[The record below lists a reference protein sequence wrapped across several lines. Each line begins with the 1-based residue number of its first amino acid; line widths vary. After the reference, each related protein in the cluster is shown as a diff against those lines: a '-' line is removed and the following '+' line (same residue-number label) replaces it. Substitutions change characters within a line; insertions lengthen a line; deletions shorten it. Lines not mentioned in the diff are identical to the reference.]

1 MFAGCFTDDGSLN
14 TLGEP
19 IIGHA
24 LIAEF
29 AETTHAGLSAMRHEA
44 TNIVIDV
51 DGDSATGAA
60 FLKAFMVPDHT
71 MVITGRYDDEFRRT
85 DDGWRIRSRL
95 FTADAPA

>member
-1 MFAGCFTDDGSLN
+1 
-14 TLGEP
+14 
-19 IIGHA
+19 
-24 LIAEF
+24 
-29 AETTHAGLSAMRHEA
+29 MRHEA